1 MEIPKILKTLSTLE
15 MVLLACF
22 AIYVIFP
29 IPTPNFLAGVLDS
42 SLGMLVLFVVGLF
55 LFFYVNP
62 VLGVLFILVAYEM
75 LRRSSHLVGHTAIV
89 QHTPSQAKKDIQ
101 MINMNPPK
109 KETLEEEIV
118 DKMAPVGQSDL
129 SIYTPSSF
137 KPVSENVGSASLV

>member
-1 MEIPKILKTLSTLE
+1 MEIPKILKLLTTLE

-22 AIYVIFP
+22 VIYVILP

-42 SLGMLVLFVVGLF
+42 SLGMLVLFIVAIF

-62 VLGVLFILVAYEM
+62 VLGVVFLFVAYEL
-75 LRRSSHLVGHTAIV
+75 LRRSSKLVGHAAIV
-89 QHTPSQAKKDIQ
+89 KHTPSQAKKDVQ
-101 MINMNPPK
+101 MAQMNPAK

-118 DKMAPVGQSDL
+118 DKMAPVGHSDL

-137 KPVSENVGSASLV
+137 KPVSESVGSASLV

>member
-22 AIYVIFP
+22 VIYVIFP

-62 VLGVLFILVAYEM
+62 VLGVVFIFVAYEM
-75 LRRSSHLVGHTAIV
+75 LRRSSHLVGHAAIV
-89 QHTPSQAKKDIQ
+89 QHTPSQAKKDVQ

-118 DKMAPVGQSDL
+118 DKMAPVGHSDL